1 MDKVK
6 IQNLEVYCN
15 HGVFKEEN
23 ILGQKFLVSVNLY
36 TDTRQAGQSDD
47 LTKSIH
53 YGDAC
58 HLITKY
64 MKENT
69 YMLIEAAAECLAEK
83 LLLEYE
89 NLMKID
95 VEIKKPWAP
104 IGLPLESV
112 SVDITRGRHIAYI
125 GLGSNLGDKESYLN
139 VAVDSL
145 RKHPKCQV
153 TKVSDYITT
162 APVGNVF
169 QDDFLNGCIEL
180 STLLT
185 PNELLEVLQ
194 SLEKEAKRERVIH
207 WGPRTLDL
215 DLLFY
220 DNIILDSKELTIPH
234 PELSKRKFVLE
245 PLAQLNPYLRH
256 PILNKTVKELLEVI
270 QTLPD

>member
-6 IQNLEVYCN
+6 IRNLEVYCN

-23 ILGQKFLVSVNLY
+23 VLGQKFLVSVNLY
-36 TDTRQAGQSDD
+36 TDTRQAGQLDD

-53 YGDAC
+53 YGDVC
-58 HLITKY
+58 HFITKN

-69 YMLIEAAAECLAEK
+69 YMLIEAAAEHLAEK

-89 NLMKID
+89 NLKKID
-95 VEIKKPWAP
+95 LEIKKPWAP

-112 SVDITRGRHIAYI
+112 SVDITRGRHMAYI
-125 GLGSNLGDKESYLN
+125 GIGSNLGDKESYLN
-139 VAVDSL
+139 FAVESL
-145 RKHPKCQV
+145 KNHSRCKV
-153 TKVSDYITT
+153 LKVSDYINT
-162 APVGNVF
+162 APVGGVP

-180 STLLT
+180 STFLT
-185 PNELLEVLQ
+185 ANELLEALQ
-194 SLEKEAKRERVIH
+194 SIEMEAKRERVIH

-220 DNIILDSKELTIPH
+220 DDIILDSKVLTIPH
-234 PELSKRKFVLE
+234 PELHKRGFVLE

-256 PILNKTVKELLEVI
+256 PILNKSIKELLETI
-270 QTLPD
+270 QTRLD